1 MTPVEAFVC
10 QVRGVR
16 LGKVMYD
23 DHQGEEA
30 RSKEGLMGE
39 EKGRRRSVKSR
50 YRIWIGEG
58 G

>member
-1 MTPVEAFVC
+1 MVTPVEAFVC

-30 RSKEGLMGE
+30 RSKGGLMGE
-39 EKGRRRSVKSR
+39 ERDGEDQSR
-50 YRIWIGEG
+50 VDIGSG
-58 G
+58 